1 MTESTFQL
9 GSIRGIRIGIHVTWL
24 FVFGLVT
31 WSLAEGHG
39 LFQTMFPEWS
49 VTDRWGLAVLGSI
62 LLFGSVLVHELAHAV
77 VAQKRGMRVQSI
89 TLFIFGGV
97 ANIKDEARSP
107 MDEFLVA
114 IVGPIASF
122 ALALFFFVLSGVGES
137 LDPLFGLAWYLS
149 RANLILA
156 LFNLIPGFPLD
167 GGRVL
172 RAILWASTNDARKS
186 IVTAGR
192 VGQIAA
198 YFFIVLGIFQVIGG
212 DLVGGL
218 WIIFIGWFLNNAAEG
233 SVRQYVARS
242 NLRGFQVNTIMRH
255 PPIVAEPGI
264 SVSSL
269 VNDFFLFRNL
279 RCVPIVLGNRFLG
292 LVSPSEIKKLPREE
306 WATRYVSEVMR
317 RPDQIRSVSPNEDLG
332 NAIQVMAE
340 QDLNQLPVIVNDQ
353 LVGLLSRSDIIRF
366 LQLRSELGTPPSR

>member
-1 MTESTFQL
+1 MTESTFRL
-9 GSIRGIRIGIHVTWL
+9 GSVRGIRIGIHITWL

-31 WSLAEGHG
+31 WSLAEGDG
-39 LFQTMFPEWS
+39 LFRTMFPEWS
-49 VTDRWGLAVLGSI
+49 PTDRWSIAVIGSI

-77 VAQKRGMRVQSI
+77 VAQSRGMRVNSI

-97 ANIKDEARSP
+97 ASIKDEARRP
-107 MDEFLVA
+107 IDEFLVA

-122 ALALFFFVLSGVGES
+122 AIALFFFLLSGLGES
-137 LDPLFGLAWYLS
+137 SGALFGLAWYLS

-186 IVTAGR
+186 VVSAGR
-192 VGQIAA
+192 VGQIAS
-198 YFFIVLGIFQVIGG
+198 YLFIVLGIFQVIGA

-218 WIIFIGWFLNNAAEG
+218 WLIFIGWFLNNAAES
-233 SVRQYVARS
+233 SVRQYVTRS
-242 NLRGFQVNTIMRH
+242 NLRGFQVNSVMR
-255 PPIVAEPGI
+255 PSPVVAEPGI

-269 VNDFFLFRNL
+269 VNDFFLFQNL
-279 RCVPIVLGNRFLG
+279 RCVPIVLGDRFLG
-292 LVSPSEIKKLPREE
+292 LVSLSEIRRLPREQ
-306 WATRYVSEVMR
+306 WPSRYVSEVMR
-317 RPDQIRSVSPNEDLG
+317 RPDEIRSVGPDEDLG

-340 QDLNQLPVIVNDQ
+340 QDLNQLPVTVNDR

-366 LQLRSELGTPPSR
+366 LQLRSELGKPPAR

>member
-1 MTESTFQL
+1 MTESTFRL
-9 GSIRGIRIGIHVTWL
+9 GSIRGIHIGIHITWL

-49 VTDRWGLAVLGSI
+49 TIDRWAVAVIGSI
-62 LLFGSVLVHELAHAV
+62 LLFASVLVHELAHAV
-77 VAQKRGMRVQSI
+77 VAQNRGMRVNSI

-97 ANIKDEARSP
+97 ASIKDEARRP
-107 MDEFLVA
+107 IDEFLVA
-114 IVGPIASF
+114 IVGPLASF
-122 ALALFFFVLSGVGES
+122 ALALFFFLLSGLGES
-137 LDPLFGLAWYLS
+137 SGALFGLAWYLS

-186 IVTAGR
+186 VVAAGR
-192 VGQIAA
+192 VGQIAS
-198 YFFIVLGIFQVIGG
+198 YLFIVLGIFQVIGS

-218 WIIFIGWFLNNAAEG
+218 WLIFIGWFLNNAAEA
-233 SVRQYVARS
+233 SVRQYVTRS
-242 NLRGFQVNTIMRH
+242 NLRGFQVNSIMR
-255 PPIVAEPGI
+255 PSPIVAEPGI

-269 VNDFFLFRNL
+269 VNDFFLIQNL
-279 RCVPIVLGNRFLG
+279 RCVPIVLGDRFLG
-292 LVSPSEIKKLPREE
+292 LVSLSEIRKLPREQ
-306 WATRYVSEVMR
+306 WPTRYVSEVMR
-317 RPDQIRSVSPNEDLG
+317 RPDQIRSVGPDEDLG
-332 NAIQVMAE
+332 HAIQVMAE
-340 QDLNQLPVIVNDQ
+340 QDLNQLPVTVNDQ

-366 LQLRSELGTPPSR
+366 LQLRSELGISRSR